1 MSSFDLVLI
10 AIGCMT
16 MIFIGI
22 TFADVFRYILQQHR
36 QHEMEKRFW
45 QIRRKG
51 IRKQAHEKA
60 KNPTP
65 EREFYENHRN

>member
-1 MSSFDLVLI
+1 MSSFNLVLI
-10 AIGCMT
+10 ALMCMT

-45 QIRRKG
+45 QIRRKR
-51 IRKQAHEKA
+51 IREQTNEKT
-60 KNPTP
+60 KNSTQ
-65 EREFYENHRN
+65 EGRFHENHKN